1 MQRIILLQIIAFAI
15 GFYMS
20 KIICAAIF
28 IHNTSNQY
36 YPPGTQ
42 KNYSGFF
49 VKKSYDGKGKKSEF
63 PEGRGGG
70 KGEPGVLPTSTKE
83 ILLTFEQ
90 KNKKCIYVNS
100 LFSNTCPIQPFDGYK
115 NLYEKS
121 YQMELLEF
129 HKKECFRK
137 PDLFPVFALIIIIT
151 MSFVNCLC
159 F

>member
-1 MQRIILLQIIAFAI
+1 MQRIILLQMIAFAI

-20 KIICAAIF
+20 KFICAAVF
-28 IHNTSNQY
+28 IHNS
-36 YPPGTQ
+36 
-42 KNYSGFF
+42 
-49 VKKSYDGKGKKSEF
+49 
-63 PEGRGGG
+63 
-70 KGEPGVLPTSTKE
+70 STKE
-83 ILLTFEQ
+83 RLSTFEQ

-100 LFSNTCPIQPFDGYK
+100 LFSNTCPFQPFDGYK

-151 MSFVNCLC
+151 MSFINCLC